1 MEVWLLRVK
10 GELECHVE
18 FVTFGPARFRMRLI
32 WRSRLKLLASQL
44 PSCRTCNNSTQYP
57 RRASAFPTQTIIK
70 STRRLAT
77 GFSMICD
84 LDQRMSAALARP
96 ASPRRQPCGCI
107 LPQPTAA
114 CMLHCRNARC
124 PVDGQEKQTR
134 TADAVGS
141 PELLFWSFVFLL
153 SQRLSALV
161 SPWQFRSYST
171 YLTDTHCPP
180 INDFS
185 AKCMQSLT
193 CGCAKI
199 NQ

>member
-1 MEVWLLRVK
+1 MLQAAKQKAASTKRLLDH
-10 GELECHVE
+10 GEGTLTWMTTPRIDLLSSNRRMHVE
-18 FVTFGPARFRMRLI
+18 
-32 WRSRLKLLASQL
+32 
-44 PSCRTCNNSTQYP
+44 
-57 RRASAFPTQTIIK
+57 
-70 STRRLAT
+70 
-77 GFSMICD
+77 
-84 LDQRMSAALARP
+84 
-96 ASPRRQPCGCI
+96 
-107 LPQPTAA
+107 
-114 CMLHCRNARC
+114 CRNAKC

-153 SQRLSALV
+153 LQCLSALV

-180 INDFS
+180 INDSS